1 MKLKDID
8 IYNRVLEESSQLLEE
23 HTFISALIDRDDITQ
38 PMKLNVSGAKALS
51 RFLALDSDRRDME
64 MIQFYL
70 FGIRHAL

>member
-23 HTFISALIDRDDITQ
+23 QTFISALIDRDDITQ